1 MGCGG
6 LKKYKVR
13 RGIRKESSCEKR
25 ILLKA
30 RKPRWWSISV
40 MRQSSHLRRGRGKY
54 RKAAPT
60 WRAHHQKDV
69 VGMCWIAALPI
80 LMKYLKKK
88 VWTGLA
94 IRVLD
99 SETA

>member
-1 MGCGG
+1 MLTYVG
-6 LKKYKVR
+6 K
-13 RGIRKESSCEKR
+13 CELFYVHVP
-25 ILLKA
+25 IIDTDVALHKA
-30 RKPRWWSISV
+30 DISLI
-40 MRQSSHLRRGRGKY
+40 LRRGRGNY